1 MSFSAAKII
10 YIAPCLGV
18 AEILMNCSTAKSVV
32 AAGGLLWLVCGLVEE
47 HEAVLGFWLTEQG
60 RATIEIFN
68 DGEVYF
74 GRIAGQRD
82 PQYLPGE
89 VEGMDGKERVD
100 LKNPDPELRDRPIQD
115 MVFMSGFVYS
125 RGKFRTGDIYD
136 AETGKTY
143 SGQFWLDDDGTLK
156 LRGYLGIP
164 LLGRNTTWTRS
175 VRHPWTKLSSSE
187 TEGE

>member
-1 MSFSAAKII
+1 
-10 YIAPCLGV
+10 
-18 AEILMNCSTAKSVV
+18 MNCSIAKAVI
-32 AAGGLLWLVCGLVEE
+32 AAGGLLWLVCGQAEE

-68 DGEVYF
+68 DCEVYY
-74 GRIAGQRD
+74 GRISGQRD

-175 VRHPWTKLSSSE
+175 VRHPWTELSSSE